1 MRGCLRLFSRVIH
14 TQLLRGSATC
24 TFGVQG
30 CSCSPGIRFIVSRGD
45 GAAVNRMPGRI
56 GTPGV
61 ILLFLALLTVAAVSA
76 VTVYPGSIVTLTGTS
91 TGGDTVYLFV
101 TGPNLPAAGGRLDNP
116 DTPVRSGDPES
127 FTTVAVEG
135 GDRWTYRW
143 RTGDAGLDPGTYTVY
158 AVDAPVDRS
167 NLSGHAYT
175 TIPVTLGTPPETP
188 VAGTAAPTT
197 VMPTEPEKPMVS
209 AATPSPAPS
218 PTSTAAAPVAAAWI
232 TAGAVLVAALLI
244 RRR

>member
-1 MRGCLRLFSRVIH
+1 MAEAGALF
-14 TQLLRGSATC
+14 L
-24 TFGVQG
+24 
-30 CSCSPGIRFIVSRGD
+30 PDEIRFIISWAYRV
-45 GAAVNRMPGRI
+45 AMNRMPYRSL
-56 GTPGV
+56 V
-61 ILLFLALLTVAAVSA
+61 LAAILLIALAAVPAASA
-76 VTVYPGSIVTLTGTS
+76 ITAYPGSEVTLTGTS
-91 TGGDTVYLFV
+91 TGSDTVYLFV

-127 FTTVAVEG
+127 FTTVAVEA

-143 RTGDAGLDPGTYTVY
+143 RTGDAGLDSGTYTVY

-167 NLSGHAYT
+167 DLSGRGYT

-188 VAGTAAPTT
+188 VTGTAAPTT
-197 VMPTEPEKPMVS
+197 VMPAEPLTPPVS

-218 PTSTAAAPVAAAWI
+218 PTPTAAAPAAAAWI
-232 TAGAVLVAALLI
+232 TAGAVLVAALLM